1 MALQLDDF
9 KTRVRATW
17 DAGDYA
23 ACSERI
29 ADVGELVAARASV
42 EPGMRVLD
50 VACGTGNAAIP
61 AARSG
66 ARVTGLDLAPKML
79 EQARVKAET
88 AGLEIEWVEG
98 DAEELP
104 FEDGSFDRVLSIF
117 GHMFAPRHE
126 RVADEMVR
134 VCRKGGKIVTATWA
148 ADGLF
153 GAMSAAAAS
162 YLPPPPDYAS
172 PPVLWGREEY
182 VRERFASARPPS
194 SSSST

>member
-29 ADVGELVAARASV
+29 ADVGELVAARPSV

-66 ARVTGLDLAPKML
+66 NRARP
-79 EQARVKAET
+79 RAED
-88 AGLEIEWVEG
+88 AGASASEG
-98 DAEELP
+98 
-104 FEDGSFDRVLSIF
+104 EDGRARDRV
-117 GHMFAPRHE
+117 
-126 RVADEMVR
+126 
-134 VCRKGGKIVTATWA
+134 GG
-148 ADGLF
+148 G
-153 GAMSAAAAS
+153 
-162 YLPPPPDYAS
+162 
-172 PPVLWGREEY
+172 
-182 VRERFASARPPS
+182 
-194 SSSST
+194 

>member
-1 MALQLDDF
+1 
-9 KTRVRATW
+9 
-17 DAGDYA
+17 
-23 ACSERI
+23 
-29 ADVGELVAARASV
+29 
-42 EPGMRVLD
+42 
-50 VACGTGNAAIP
+50 
-61 AARSG
+61 
-66 ARVTGLDLAPKML
+66 ML
-79 EQARVKAET
+79 EQARVKAKT

-104 FEDGSFDRVLSIF
+104 FEDGSFDRVLSTF

-126 RVADEMVR
+126 RVGDEMVR
-134 VCRKGGKIVTATWA
+134 VCRKGGTIVTATWA

-162 YLPPPPDYAS
+162 YLPSSPDYAS